1 MHIDGWTLSLQAL
14 NLLILLALLRKL
26 FYRPLIAAI
35 DARRKLVDDRMAQAE
50 QLHADAE
57 RQARTLADQQA
68 GIDAARQQAL
78 QQGRHAIDEE
88 RARMLAKAQAAA
100 QSTLED
106 AHRQIDRERQAVQR
120 ALFGEAATLA
130 NQMAGRWLGA
140 ATDQRDDGRCLDL
153 LLTRLEAT
161 SGAARAAW
169 FDQAQGAQARGTQAR
184 GTQAQVTQVQVLSA
198 RALPDPVRMQAVARL
213 KAAFGISESEIG
225 FVVEPALVSGAELHF
240 PHGVLALSWAA
251 EAAATQARMRDD
263 PTNDEPTNHDSGHDD
278 VMKDHPVPALPGGA
292 P

>member
-1 MHIDGWTLSLQAL
+1 MHIDGWTLLLQAL

-35 DARRKLVDDRMAQAE
+35 DARRKQVDDRMAQAE
-50 QLHADAE
+50 TLRAGAE
-57 RQARTLADQQA
+57 QQARALAEQQA

-100 QSTLED
+100 QATLED
-106 AHRQIDRERQAVQR
+106 AHRQIARERQALQR

-140 ATDQRDDGRCLDL
+140 ATDQRDDSRCLDL
-153 LLTRLEAT
+153 LLARLEGT
-161 SGAARAAW
+161 PSGARAAW
-169 FDQAQGAQARGTQAR
+169 FDPPQDDR
-184 GTQAQVTQVQVLSA
+184 VQVQSA
-198 RALPDPVRMQAVARL
+198 RALPEPVRVQAIARL
-213 KAAFGISESEIG
+213 QAALGAAGAGAEIG
-225 FVVEPALVSGAELHF
+225 FVVDPALVSGAELHF

-251 EAAATQARMRDD
+251 EAAATQARMHDDARHDDAKHDD
-263 PTNDEPTNHDSGHDD
+263 PA
-278 VMKDHPVPALPGGA
+278 PALPGDA